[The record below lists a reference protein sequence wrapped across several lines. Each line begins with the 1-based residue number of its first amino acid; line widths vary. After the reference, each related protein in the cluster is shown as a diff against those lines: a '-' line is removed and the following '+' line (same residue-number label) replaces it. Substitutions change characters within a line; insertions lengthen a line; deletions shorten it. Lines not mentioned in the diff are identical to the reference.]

1 MECKIVAR
9 LQIGALGGLDVAAA
23 LAGVVALD
31 VHGGA
36 RHLAQA
42 VRGRLAQEDLKLL

>member
-9 LQIGALGGLDVAAA
+9 LQIRTLRGLDVAAA

-31 VHGGA
+31 VHCGA
-36 RHLAQA
+36 RHLAQT
-42 VRGRLAQEDLKLL
+42 VRGRLAQEHLKLL